1 MANHV
6 SALKRN
12 RQNQKRRLLN
22 KMNRQKLRT
31 QMRKLKAAM
40 ADGNSEETSRLL
52 PPTYSLI
59 DKSVQKGVITK
70 NAARRYKS
78 RITLRANQVA
88 A

>member
-1 MANHV
+1 MANHA

-12 RQNQKRRLLN
+12 RQNEKRRVLN

-31 QMRKLKAAM
+31 QMRKMKAAI
-40 ADGNSEETSRLL
+40 ASGNTEDSSRLL
-52 PPTYSLI
+52 PTTYSLI

-78 RITLRANQVA
+78 RLTLQANQITA
-88 A
+88 

>member
-1 MANHV
+1 MANHA

-22 KMNRQKLRT
+22 QMKRKQLRT
-31 QMRKLKAAM
+31 QLRKLKAAI
-40 ADGNSEETSRLL
+40 AEGNTEEARKLL

-59 DKSVQKGVITK
+59 DKSVQKGVISN

-78 RITLRANQVA
+78 RLTVRTNKA
-88 A
+88 AA